1 MVAPGSLSNEGAHGM
16 FSSEGLVL
24 QLGYAL
30 LVAAL
35 IARTSQRMRMLI
47 GASAIVMLLRATL
60 LVHDRATIGWMVLL
74 LAVWLVMLWGD
85 RTHERKI
92 GFTDEEEAMRASFLS
107 ALPRSAARQ
116 FIDQGLWL
124 HGDAG
129 EILTREGE
137 PVANLYYLLSGEA
150 QVTSQGRQVG
160 TCRAGDL
167 IGEAT
172 ILSGDAATA
181 TVTLNGPAT
190 FWCASTTALRLFL
203 DDHDGLRVAIE
214 RSLASAVKDKLRAAN
229 RTIAQSP
236 TGE

>member
-1 MVAPGSLSNEGAHGM
+1 M
-16 FSSEGLVL
+16 FSTQGLVL

-35 IARTSQRMRMLI
+35 FARTPQRMRQLI
-47 GASAIVMLLRATL
+47 AASAIVLLLRAL
-60 LVHDRATIGWMVLL
+60 LVGDLATISWMGML
-74 LAVWLVMLWGD
+74 LAIWLVMLWGD
-85 RTHERKI
+85 RTHQGKI
-92 GFTDEEEAMRASFLS
+92 RFTDEEEALRAGFLS

-124 HGDAG
+124 SGTAG
-129 EILTREGE
+129 EVLTQEGE
-137 PVANLYYLLSGEA
+137 PVANLYYLLSGDAEA
-150 QVTSQGRQVG
+150 TSRGRQVG

-190 FWCASTTALRLFL
+190 FWCASTTALRRFL

-229 RTIAQSP
+229 RTIAGG
-236 TGE
+236 T

>member
-1 MVAPGSLSNEGAHGM
+1 M
-16 FSSEGLVL
+16 FSADGLVL

-35 IARTSQRMRMLI
+35 LVRSPQRMRLLI
-47 GASAIVMLLRATL
+47 AMAAAAMLLRATL
-60 LVHDRATIGWMVLL
+60 LVHDRTTIGWMVLL
-74 LAVWLVMLWGD
+74 LAVWLVMLWGN
-85 RTHERKI
+85 RTHERKVR
-92 GFTDEEEAMRASFLS
+92 FTNEEEAMRAAFLS
-107 ALPRSAARQ
+107 TLPRSAARQ

-124 HGDAG
+124 SGAAG

-137 PVANLYYLLSGEA
+137 PVANLYYLLNGEA

-181 TVTLNGPAT
+181 TVTLSGPAT
-190 FWCASTTALRLFL
+190 FWCASTSTLKLFL
-203 DDHDGLRVAIE
+203 DDHDGSRVAIE
-214 RSLASAVKDKLRAAN
+214 RSLANAVKDKLRAAN
-229 RTIAQSP
+229 RTIAGADQAAASL
-236 TGE
+236 

>member
-1 MVAPGSLSNEGAHGM
+1 M

-47 GASAIVMLLRATL
+47 AASAIVMLLRATL
-60 LVHDRATIGWMVLL
+60 LVHDYATIGWMILL
-74 LAVWLVMLWGD
+74 LGVWLVMLWSD
-85 RTHERKI
+85 RANDGKTR
-92 GFTDEEEAMRASFLS
+92 FTDEEEAMRASFLS
-107 ALPRSAARQ
+107 ALPRSGARQ

-124 HGDAG
+124 TGAAG
-129 EILTREGE
+129 EILTHEGE
-137 PVANLYYLLSGEA
+137 PVANLYYLLSGDA
-150 QVTSQGRQVG
+150 RVTSQGRQVG

-181 TVTLNGPAT
+181 TVTLNGPAR
-190 FWCASTTALRLFL
+190 FWCASTPTLRLFL
-203 DDHDGLRVAIE
+203 NDHEELRNAIE
-214 RSLASAVKDKLRAAN
+214 RSLSQALKEKLRAAN
-229 RTIAQSP
+229 LAMAAVKH
-236 TGE
+236 

>member
-1 MVAPGSLSNEGAHGM
+1 M
-16 FSSEGLVL
+16 FSTQGLVL

-35 IARTSQRMRMLI
+35 FARTPQRMRQLI
-47 GASAIVMLLRATL
+47 AASAIVLLLRAIL
-60 LVHDRATIGWMVLL
+60 LVGDPATISWMGLL
-74 LAVWLVMLWGD
+74 LAIWLVMLWGD
-85 RTHERKI
+85 RTHEGKI
-92 GFTDEEEAMRASFLS
+92 RFTAEEEAMRTGFLS

-124 HGDAG
+124 SGTAG
-129 EILTREGE
+129 EVLTREGE
-137 PVANLYYLLSGEA
+137 PVGNLYYLLSGDAEA
-150 QVTSQGRQVG
+150 TSQGRQVG

-190 FWCASTTALRLFL
+190 FWCASTTALRRFL
-203 DDHDGLRVAIE
+203 DDHDGLRIAIE

-229 RTIAQSP
+229 RTIA
-236 TGE
+236 GG

>member
-1 MVAPGSLSNEGAHGM
+1 MLSTQ
-16 FSSEGLVL
+16 GLVL

-35 IARTSQRMRMLI
+35 FARTPQRMRQLI
-47 GASAIVMLLRATL
+47 AASAIVLLLRATL
-60 LVHDRATIGWMVLL
+60 LVGEPATISWMGLL
-74 LAVWLVMLWGD
+74 LAIWLVMLWGD
-85 RTHERKI
+85 RTHEGKI
-92 GFTDEEEAMRASFLS
+92 RFTDDEEAMRTGFLS

-124 HGDAG
+124 SGTAG
-129 EILTREGE
+129 EVLTREGE
-137 PVANLYYLLSGEA
+137 PVGNLYYLLSGDA
-150 QVTSQGRQVG
+150 DATSQGRQVG

-181 TVTLNGPAT
+181 TVTLSGPAT
-190 FWCASTTALRLFL
+190 FWCASTTALRRFL

-229 RTIAQSP
+229 RTIAGG
-236 TGE
+236 T

>member
-1 MVAPGSLSNEGAHGM
+1 M
-16 FSSEGLVL
+16 FSTDGLVL

-30 LVAAL
+30 LIAAL
-35 IARTSQRMRMLI
+35 LARSPQRMRLLI
-47 GASAIVMLLRATL
+47 AASAAVGLLRATL
-60 LVHDRATIGWMVLL
+60 LVRDYTTIGWMVLL
-74 LAVWLVMLWGD
+74 LGVWLVLQWSG
-85 RTHERKI
+85 RAGESRARFI
-92 GFTDEEEAMRASFLS
+92 DEEEAMRASFLS

-137 PVANLYYLLSGEA
+137 PVAHLYYLLTGEA
-150 QVTSQGRQVG
+150 EVTSGGHKVG

-181 TVTLNGPAT
+181 TVTLTGPAT

-203 DDHDGLRVAIE
+203 DDHDGFRVAIQ
-214 RSLASAVKDKLRAAN
+214 RSLANAVKDKLRAAN
-229 RTIAQSP
+229 RTIAER
-236 TGE
+236 T

>member
-1 MVAPGSLSNEGAHGM
+1 M
-16 FSSEGLVL
+16 FSTDGLVL

-30 LVAAL
+30 LIAAL
-35 IARTSQRMRMLI
+35 LARTPQRMRMLI
-47 GASAIVMLLRATL
+47 GASALVTLLRATL
-60 LVHDRATIGWMVLL
+60 FVRDYATIGWMLL
-74 LAVWLVMLWGD
+74 LLGVWLVLQWAG
-85 RTHERKI
+85 RSSEGKAR
-92 GFTDEEEAMRASFLS
+92 FVDEEEAMRASFLS

-181 TVTLNGPAT
+181 TVTLSGPAT

-203 DDHDGLRVAIE
+203 DDHDGFRVAIE

-229 RTIAQSP
+229 RTIAGG
-236 TGE
+236 T

>member
-1 MVAPGSLSNEGAHGM
+1 M
-16 FSSEGLVL
+16 FSTQGLVL

-35 IARTSQRMRMLI
+35 FARTPQRMRQLI
-47 GASAIVMLLRATL
+47 AASAIVLLLRATL
-60 LVHDRATIGWMVLL
+60 LFSDLATISWMGLL
-74 LAVWLVMLWGD
+74 LAIWLVMLWGD
-85 RTHERKI
+85 RTHQGKI
-92 GFTDEEEAMRASFLS
+92 RFTDDEEAMRTGFLS

-124 HGDAG
+124 SGTAG
-129 EILTREGE
+129 EVLTREGE
-137 PVANLYYLLSGEA
+137 PVDNLYYLLSGDAEA
-150 QVTSQGRQVG
+150 TSQGRQVG

-190 FWCASTTALRLFL
+190 FWCASTTALRRFL

-229 RTIAQSP
+229 RTIAGG
-236 TGE
+236 T

>member
-1 MVAPGSLSNEGAHGM
+1 MLSTQ
-16 FSSEGLVL
+16 GLVL
-24 QLGYAL
+24 QLSYAL

-35 IARTSQRMRMLI
+35 FARTPQRMRQLI
-47 GASAIVMLLRATL
+47 AASAILLLLRATL
-60 LVHDRATIGWMVLL
+60 LVSDPATISWMGLL
-74 LAVWLVMLWGD
+74 LAIWLVMLWGD
-85 RTHERKI
+85 RTHQGKI
-92 GFTDEEEAMRASFLS
+92 RFTDDEEAMRTGFLS

-124 HGDAG
+124 SGTAG
-129 EILTREGE
+129 EILTQEGE
-137 PVANLYYLLSGEA
+137 PVANLYYLLSGDAEA
-150 QVTSQGRQVG
+150 TSQGRQVG

-190 FWCASTTALRLFL
+190 FWCASTTALRRFL

-229 RTIAQSP
+229 RTIAGG
-236 TGE
+236 T

>member
-1 MVAPGSLSNEGAHGM
+1 M
-16 FSSEGLVL
+16 FSTDGLVL

-30 LVAAL
+30 LIAAL
-35 IARTSQRMRMLI
+35 LARTPQRMRMLI
-47 GASAIVMLLRATL
+47 AASGIVMLLHAT
-60 LVHDRATIGWMVLL
+60 VFVRDYATIGWMLL
-74 LAVWLVMLWGD
+74 LLGVWLVLHWSG
-85 RTHERKI
+85 RSGEGKAR
-92 GFTDEEEAMRASFLS
+92 FVDEEEAMRASFLS

-181 TVTLNGPAT
+181 TVTLSGPAT

-203 DDHDGLRVAIE
+203 DDHDGFRVAIE

-229 RTIAQSP
+229 RTIA
-236 TGE
+236 GG

>member
-1 MVAPGSLSNEGAHGM
+1 M
-16 FSSEGLVL
+16 FSTDGLVL

-30 LVAAL
+30 LIAAL
-35 IARTSQRMRMLI
+35 LARTPQRMRMLI
-47 GASAIVMLLRATL
+47 AASAIVMLLRAT
-60 LVHDRATIGWMVLL
+60 VFVRDYATIGWMLL
-74 LAVWLVMLWGD
+74 LLGVWLVLQWSG
-85 RTHERKI
+85 RSNEGKAR
-92 GFTDEEEAMRASFLS
+92 FVNEEEAMRASFLS

-181 TVTLNGPAT
+181 TVTLSGPAT

-203 DDHDGLRVAIE
+203 DDHDGFRVAIE

-229 RTIAQSP
+229 RTIA
-236 TGE
+236 GG

>member
-1 MVAPGSLSNEGAHGM
+1 MLSTQ
-16 FSSEGLVL
+16 GLVL
-24 QLGYAL
+24 QLSYAL

-35 IARTSQRMRMLI
+35 FARTPQRMRQLI
-47 GASAIVMLLRATL
+47 AASAIVLLLRATL
-60 LVHDRATIGWMVLL
+60 LVRDPATISWMGLL
-74 LAVWLVMLWGD
+74 LAIWLVMLWGD
-85 RTHERKI
+85 RTHEGKI
-92 GFTDEEEAMRASFLS
+92 RFTDDEEAMRTGFLS

-124 HGDAG
+124 SGTAG
-129 EILTREGE
+129 EVLTCEGE
-137 PVANLYYLLSGEA
+137 PVGNLYYLLSGDAEA
-150 QVTSQGRQVG
+150 TSRGRQVG

-190 FWCASTTALRLFL
+190 FWCASTIALRRFL

-229 RTIAQSP
+229 RTIAKG
-236 TGE
+236 T

>member
-1 MVAPGSLSNEGAHGM
+1 M
-16 FSSEGLVL
+16 FSTQGLVL

-35 IARTSQRMRMLI
+35 FARSSRRMRQLI
-47 GASAIVMLLRATL
+47 AASAIVMLLRAIL
-60 LVHDRATIGWMVLL
+60 LVPDPATTGWMGLL
-74 LAVWLVMLWGD
+74 LAIWLVMLWGD

-92 GFTDEEEAMRASFLS
+92 RFTDEEEAMRAGFLS

-124 HGDAG
+124 SGTAG
-129 EILTREGE
+129 EVLTREGE
-137 PVANLYYLLSGEA
+137 PVANLYYLLSGDAEA
-150 QVTSQGRQVG
+150 TSQGRQVG
-160 TCRAGDL
+160 TCRTGDL

-181 TVTLNGPAT
+181 TVTLTGPAT
-190 FWCASTTALRLFL
+190 FWCASTTALRRFL

-229 RTIAQSP
+229 RTIAGGS
-236 TGE
+236 

>member
-1 MVAPGSLSNEGAHGM
+1 M
-16 FSSEGLVL
+16 FSTDGLVL

-35 IARTSQRMRMLI
+35 FARTPQRMRMLI
-47 GASAIVMLLRATL
+47 AASALVMLLRAIL
-60 LVHDRATIGWMVLL
+60 LVRDHATIGWMALL
-74 LAVWLVMLWGD
+74 LAIWLVLLWGD
-85 RTHERKI
+85 RAHEGKI
-92 GFTDEEEAMRASFLS
+92 RFTDEEEAMRASVLS
-107 ALPRSAARQ
+107 ALPHSAARQ

-124 HGDAG
+124 SGAAGDV
-129 EILTREGE
+129 LTREGE
-137 PVANLYYLLSGEA
+137 PVANLYYLLSGDAE
-150 QVTSQGRQVG
+150 VTSQGRRVG

-181 TVTLNGPAT
+181 TVTLSAPAS
-190 FWCASTTALRLFL
+190 FWCASTTALRRFL

-229 RTIAQSP
+229 RTIAGS
-236 TGE
+236 

>member
-1 MVAPGSLSNEGAHGM
+1 M
-16 FSSEGLVL
+16 FTPQGLVL

-30 LVAAL
+30 LIAAL
-35 IARTSQRMRMLI
+35 FARTPQRMRQLI
-47 GASAIVMLLRATL
+47 AASAIVLLLRATL
-60 LVHDRATIGWMVLL
+60 LVSDPATISWMGLL
-74 LAVWLVMLWGD
+74 LAIWLVMLWGD
-85 RTHERKI
+85 RTHEGKI
-92 GFTDEEEAMRASFLS
+92 RFTDDEEAMRTGFLS

-124 HGDAG
+124 SGTAG
-129 EILTREGE
+129 EVLTQEGE
-137 PVANLYYLLSGEA
+137 PVGNLYYLLSGDAEA
-150 QVTSQGRQVG
+150 TSQGRQVG

-190 FWCASTTALRLFL
+190 FWCASTTALRRFL
-203 DDHDGLRVAIE
+203 DDHDGLRIAIE

-229 RTIAQSP
+229 RTIA
-236 TGE
+236 GG

>member
-1 MVAPGSLSNEGAHGM
+1 M
-16 FSSEGLVL
+16 FSTEGLVL
-24 QLGYAL
+24 QLGYVL

-35 IARTSQRMRMLI
+35 LARTPQRMRMLI
-47 GASAIVMLLRATL
+47 AASAIVMLLRAT
-60 LVHDRATIGWMVLL
+60 VFVRDYATIGWMLL
-74 LAVWLVMLWGD
+74 LLGVWLVLQWSG
-85 RTHERKI
+85 RSNEGKAR
-92 GFTDEEEAMRASFLS
+92 FVDEEEAMRASFLS

-181 TVTLNGPAT
+181 TVTLSGPAT

-203 DDHDGLRVAIE
+203 DDHDGFRVAIE

-229 RTIAQSP
+229 RTIA
-236 TGE
+236 GG